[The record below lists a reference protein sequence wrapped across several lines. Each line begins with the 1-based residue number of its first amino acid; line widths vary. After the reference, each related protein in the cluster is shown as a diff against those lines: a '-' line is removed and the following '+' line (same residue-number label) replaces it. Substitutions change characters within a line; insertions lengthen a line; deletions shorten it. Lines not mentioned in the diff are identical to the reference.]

1 MSGKDKLSNMKGTI
15 GTVLE
20 QLVTIDT
27 NLKNL
32 KDVYIALKNNVRVQ
46 TGDIDQ
52 IRAELSKK
60 LTEAEQAKANSEELI
75 KEYEGEI
82 ANLEAEF
89 NKVVSVVDTLAKFN
103 PEIDKEIMEQASN
116 YKTLQELPKTGG
128 RLRRTLKQTRK
139 LASPKRQQRSPRR
152 NRW

>member
-60 LTEAEQAKANSEELI
+60 LTEAEQAKASSEELI

-82 ANLEAEF
+82 SNLEAEF

-103 PEIDKEIMEQASN
+103 PEIDQEIMAQASN
-116 YKTLQELPKTGG
+116 YKALQELPKTGG

-139 LASPKRQQRSPRR
+139 LASPKRQRSPRR